1 MKPKLFKRVKNIR
14 IMEEIRKNHN
24 DAKRELI
31 QRVTTNSQHILDVGC
46 GFGGDLQKWHKC
58 GANINMCDPEP
69 EALVEARSR
78 AKNMHM
84 RVNFYEGDIHACP
97 KRKFDVVCYNFSLH
111 YIFAT
116 KELFFSSIHEIK
128 KRVKPGGRLIGIIP
142 DSEKLLFK
150 TPYLDDVGNFFKL
163 KQHGDGGF
171 GEKLFVN
178 LTDTP
183 FYADGPRSEPVAYKD
198 LLVTHLEELGFRL
211 QLWEGLKGNSISE
224 LYSKFIFVYNR

>member
-1 MKPKLFKRVKNIR
+1 VKSVRN
-14 IMEEIRKNHN
+14 MEEIRKNHN
-24 DAKRELI
+24 DAKRVLI
-31 QRVTTNSQHILDVGC
+31 QSVTKEGQHILDVGC

-78 AKNMHM
+78 AKTMHL

-97 KRKFDVVCYNFSLH
+97 NRRFDIVCFNFSLH
-111 YIFAT
+111 YIFASRD
-116 KELFFSSIHEIK
+116 LFFSSIHEIK
-128 KRVKPGGRLIGIIP
+128 KRIKPGGYLMGIIP
-142 DSEKLLFK
+142 DSEKIIFK
-150 TPYLDDVGNFFKL
+150 TPYCDDTGNFFKL
-163 KQHGDGGF
+163 KEHGNGGF

-178 LTDTP
+178 LVDTP

-198 LLVTHLEELGFRL
+198 LLVTHLEDLGFRL
-211 QLWEGLKGNSISE
+211 QLWEGLKGNPISE